1 MRRAR
6 KLVSIVAISAL
17 LAVPASSMAG
27 AVTVYEEV
35 HEAPRVESVTIH
47 EEPRVQTVTI
57 HQEPGPEPNGI
68 SMIADFLIARPL
80 GLVATIAGATV
91 YVLALPFAAM
101 AGDIHTPAELLVA
114 EPARFTFVRPLGAI
128 DL

>member
-6 KLVSIVAISAL
+6 KLVSLVAISAL

-27 AVTVYEEV
+27 SVTVTEEV
-35 HEAPRVESVTIH
+35 IEQPGTVTVH
-47 EEPRVQTVTI
+47 EEPRVQTVTV

-80 GLVATIAGATV
+80 GLVATVVGATV
-91 YVLALPFAAM
+91 YVVAFPFAAM
-101 AGDIHTPAELLVA
+101 AGDIHTPAVMLVE
-114 EPARFTFVRPLGAI
+114 EPAKFTFVRPLGAI